1 MESPSSGNCAR
12 TSVEL
17 AAPSPLRGSVV
28 STEPIAGSAATPEIV
43 LRKCRRAFSIAPP
56 LFYGCQD
63 YVHLIAKRV
72 SRTCGGFRGAMV
84 ANSFLTVLEQYRCL
98 V

>member
-1 MESPSSGNCAR
+1 MESPSNGNCAR

-17 AAPSPLRGSVV
+17 PAPSPVRGSLV
-28 STEPIAGSAATPEIV
+28 SKEPIAGSAATPEIV

-56 LFYGCQD
+56 LFYGCQE

-72 SRTCGGFRGAMV
+72 SRTCGGFAGAML
-84 ANSFLTVLEQYRCL
+84 ANCVPTL
-98 V
+98 